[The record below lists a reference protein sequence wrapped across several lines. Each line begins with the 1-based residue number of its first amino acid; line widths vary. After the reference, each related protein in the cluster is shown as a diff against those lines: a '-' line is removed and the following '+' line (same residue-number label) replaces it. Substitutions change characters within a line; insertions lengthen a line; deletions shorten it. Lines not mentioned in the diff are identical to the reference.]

1 MRGKMSL
8 ARPSCT
14 RVAYVWHTVALWWGA
29 KAHVQAS
36 AWKAGFDHLECSHM
50 SKLMFWRLIVRG
62 KMSLARPSC
71 HGWPNWQGK
80 RGHSAWLKAH
90 VNLTLAKMV
99 VLEECRWPP
108 LWLKWQAWLP
118 TIVHVRGTCGCPWPC
133 PWQPSVL
140 VRGTCGCPWPCPW
153 QPTVRVR
160 GSCGRPSSCM
170 SLAAHRACPWHKWQ
184 PMAVPTCMSV
194 AHVAAHGRALVSVFG
209 TAHGRANVHV
219 RGKPLCMPVAQVAAH
234 RRALARVLGS
244 PTFNSVAQVADHGRP
259 WPPITMPLPRA
270 CPCHKWLPIVHVRGA
285 NGLGQCTR
293 HTPCANAM
301 P

>member
-1 MRGKMSL
+1 MARQTGAQCMAQGTCEPHFGKNGCFRGMQVATAVAQVASMAAHHRACPWHMWLSMAVPSCVSL
-8 ARPSCT
+8 AAHCACP
-14 RVAYVWHTVALWWGA
+14 WHMWLPMAV
-29 KAHVQAS
+29 
-36 AWKAGFDHLECSHM
+36 
-50 SKLMFWRLIVRG
+50 
-62 KMSLARPSC
+62 SLAAQCACPW
-71 HGWPNWQGK
+71 H
-80 RGHSAWLKAH
+80 
-90 VNLTLAKMV
+90 M
-99 VLEECRWPP
+99 
-108 LWLKWQAWLP
+108 WLP
-118 TIVHVRGTCGCPWPC
+118 MAVSLAAQCACPWHM
-133 PWQPSVL
+133 WLAMAVSL
-140 VRGTCGCPWPCPW
+140 AAL
-153 QPTVRVR
+153 VRVR

-244 PTFNSVAQVADHGRP
+244 PTFNSVAQVAAHGRP
-259 WPPITMPLPRA
+259 WSPITMPLPRA